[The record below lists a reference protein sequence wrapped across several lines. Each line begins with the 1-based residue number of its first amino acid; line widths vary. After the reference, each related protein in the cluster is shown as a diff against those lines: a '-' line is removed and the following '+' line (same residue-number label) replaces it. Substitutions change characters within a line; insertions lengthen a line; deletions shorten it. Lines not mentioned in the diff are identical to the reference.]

1 MTGPVAFLGLGA
13 MGQRMARRLLEAGHP
28 VRVWNR
34 DPAKAMALGAAG
46 AQVAGT
52 PGEAAEGA
60 SVVLAMVRDD
70 LASRRVWCAPADGAL
85 ARMPAGA
92 VAVDCSTLGLDWV
105 SELAA
110 AAAAGGV
117 SFLDAPVAGSRPQAD
132 SGLLIHLVGGDL
144 PALQRAEPILKA
156 WSAAVHHVGP
166 NGTGALAKLML
177 NQFFAVQVAAMA
189 EILGLAKGFDADFVR
204 LVDAITA
211 TPVCSPALKM
221 AAQAMLAGLHAPQ
234 FPVDLVEKDLG
245 YAADAGGRVAAKMPL
260 GRAVRAV
267 VSDAQS
273 AGLGGDNLTALAR
286 LYGI

>member
-92 VAVDCSTLGLDWV
+92 VAVDCSTLGMDWV

-156 WSAAVHHVGP
+156 WSTAVHHVGP

-177 NQFFAVQVAAMA
+177 NQLFAIQVAALAELIGMA
-189 EILGLAKGFDADFVR
+189 RHKEVDLERI
-204 LVDAITA
+204 VDAIAA
-211 TPVCSPALKM
+211 TPVCSPALKY
-221 AAQAMLAGLHAPQ
+221 AAGAMLAGEHAPQ
-234 FPVDLVEKDLG
+234 FPLELVEKDLN
-245 YAADAGGRVAAKMPL
+245 YAAAAARPGGDGFVLAETLR
-260 GRAVRAV
+260 RV
-267 VSDAQS
+267 VSGAVA
-273 AGLGGDNLTALAR
+273 AGLGGDNVTALAR
-286 LYGI
+286 LHGP